1 MEYKLNKID
10 PDLRQKI
17 IDSSR
22 EGLVHGTKN
31 IEINKDKQEEKRRNR
46 SYKLE
51 DFDKSKKLVV
61 KAVKVENVQV
71 EAFKEKAKTDDNT
84 KGMFL
89 DIKK

>member
-10 PDLRQKI
+10 LDLRRKI
-17 IDSSR
+17 NDSSR

-31 IEINKDKQEEKRRNR
+31 IEINKDKQEEKRKNR

-51 DFDKSKKLVV
+51 DYDKSKKLVV